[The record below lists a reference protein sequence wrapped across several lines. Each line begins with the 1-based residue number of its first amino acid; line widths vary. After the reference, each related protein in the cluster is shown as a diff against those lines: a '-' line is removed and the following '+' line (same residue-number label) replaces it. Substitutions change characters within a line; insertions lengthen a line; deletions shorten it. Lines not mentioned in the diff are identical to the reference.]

1 MKRVI
6 LPAAISESAAKDGY
20 SPRPEVES
28 SHKGDDV
35 AGRNTE
41 IDDRHEQ
48 NSAYSLSTLPN
59 NVVPIAQLVRALV
72 CGTRGC
78 GFKSH
83 WAPSLKIPLR
93 LRSGIF
99 YFIVFNHYLILW
111 RKAGFILVL

>member
-1 MKRVI
+1 VKRVI

-48 NSAYSLSTLPN
+48 NSAYSLSILPN
-59 NVVPIAQLVRALV
+59 VITWCP
-72 CGTRGC
+72 
-78 GFKSH
+78 
-83 WAPSLKIPLR
+83 
-93 LRSGIF
+93 
-99 YFIVFNHYLILW
+99 
-111 RKAGFILVL
+111 